1 MPTRRRKTSEGD
13 GHPPFQGDLSAE
25 IFLQD
30 YWQKKPLLIRNAFP
44 DIKSPLTPDEIAGLA
59 CEEDANSRLV
69 FERHE
74 RGPWHVVH
82 GPLNENDF
90 SELPETNW
98 TLLVTDVEKHV
109 PEARQLLDR
118 FRFIPDWRI
127 DDLMISYAPEGG
139 SVGPHID
146 AYDVFLIQVHGQRR
160 WMINQ
165 EYDDACIDGP
175 ELRILKQFE
184 AARAWILDPGDMLYL
199 PPNVAHHGIAVNECM
214 TCSVGFRAPSYSS
227 MVSEYAENMATH
239 IDPSLHYQDPDLVC
253 QQSPAEITA
262 DALVRIRTVI
272 TEQLT
277 VDDDSF
283 MRWFGEYCS
292 ESRAGTHAHPPDK
305 PIASYHELTVSLRTE
320 NVIEQS
326 PAVKF
331 LFADTDDSS
340 LLFVDGNS
348 YITSQPFAR
357 AITDNRSLTAQQL
370 IESINSDADQ
380 QAVLELYNC
389 GCLLIQ

>member
-1 MPTRRRKTSEGD
+1 MPTRRQKTSEARCHPTFPGD
-13 GHPPFQGDLSAE
+13 ISAE
-25 IFLQD
+25 TFLQD
-30 YWQKKPLLIRNAFP
+30 YWQKKPLLIRQAFP
-44 DIKSPLTPDEIAGLA
+44 DLQSPLTPDELAGLA
-59 CEEDANSRLV
+59 CEEDVNSRLV
-69 FERHE
+69 FERHAQ
-74 RGPWHVVH
+74 GPWHVVH
-82 GPLNENDF
+82 GPLDEDDF
-90 SELPETNW
+90 SGLPETHW

-109 PEARQLLDR
+109 AEARQLIER

-165 EYDDACIDGP
+165 EYDDDCLDGP
-175 ELRILKQFE
+175 ELRILKRFN
-184 AARAWILDPGDMLYL
+184 AAKAWILDPGDMLYL

-227 MVSEYAENMATH
+227 LISEYAEKIAAD
-239 IDPSLHYQDPDLVC
+239 IDQSSRYQDPDLVC
-253 QQSPAEITA
+253 QQNPAEISS
-262 DALVRIRTVI
+262 DALVRARSMIA
-272 TEQLT
+272 EQLT

-283 MRWFGEYCS
+283 VRWFGEYCS
-292 ESRAGTHAHPPDK
+292 ESRSGTRVYAPDTPYASFDGLTASLK
-305 PIASYHELTVSLRTE
+305 TDNFIA
-320 NVIEQS
+320 QS

-331 LFADTDDSS
+331 LFADIDNSS
-340 LLFVDGNS
+340 LLFVDGGS
-348 YITSQPFAR
+348 HITSQVFAR
-357 AITDNRSLTAQQL
+357 TITDNRRITAQQL

-380 QAVLELYNC
+380 QAFLDLYNS